1 MRTTVPSGRDLRVDF
16 FRGLALATIFVNHV
30 PGNFFEQITHR
41 NFGFSDAT
49 EVFVFL
55 AGFAA
60 ALAYFPLMRGKSLL
74 YVWAKAWRRAFDL
87 YAAHLLAVALG
98 IAILAGA
105 AIHLSDTRFLQ
116 WIGLAGLFENTPESL
131 LGIATLGFQPGYFNV
146 LPMYIGLLLLLPL
159 LLVLRARL
167 GLGAL
172 LAFSFGLYLLTQL
185 FAWNLP
191 TWPGQGGWYFNPL
204 AWQLLFALG
213 LAVGWAVRQGRVL
226 LGFHLWLYA
235 VASLY
240 VLVALAMKLAEY
252 YPAPGDLPLPF
263 FLYGQ
268 EKTFMTLPRVLHLLA
283 LVYLIAYLPRAWFS
297 RLNPT
302 GAFTVMGRN
311 ALPVFVAGSVL
322 AILAQVLRDALPASS
337 PGRQVAVDL
346 ALVSGGLILE
356 IALAKGLQ
364 WYRDMSATAK
374 QPSSGRAGGPGLP
387 ALPVPTGGT

>member
-30 PGNFFEQITHR
+30 PGNFLESVTHR

-55 AGFAA
+55 AGYAA
-60 ALAYFPLMRGKSLL
+60 ALAYFSVERSKSLL
-74 YVWAKAWRRAFDL
+74 YLWAKAWRRAFDL

-105 AIHLSDTRFLQ
+105 SLHLGDGRFLE
-116 WIGLAGLFENTPESL
+116 WIGLAGLFEKTPESL
-131 LGIATLGFQPGYFNV
+131 LGIAALGFQPGYFNV

-159 LLVLRARL
+159 LLILRARI
-167 GLGAL
+167 GVGAL
-172 LAFSFGLYLLTQL
+172 LAFSAGLYVLTQA

-191 TWPGQGGWYFNPL
+191 NWPGDGGWYFNPL
-204 AWQLLFALG
+204 AWQLLFAIGLG
-213 LAVGWAVRQGRVL
+213 VGWAVRQGRVMV
-226 LGFHLWLYA
+226 GFHPWLYA
-235 VASLY
+235 AASLY
-240 VLVALAMKLAEY
+240 VLLALAMKLAAY
-252 YPAPGDLPLPF
+252 YPQPGDLPLPF

-268 EKTFMTLPRVLHLLA
+268 DKTFMTLPRVLHLLA
-283 LVYLIAYLPRAWFS
+283 LVYLVAYLPRSWFA

-302 GAFTVMGRN
+302 GAITVMGRN

-337 PGRQVAVDL
+337 AGRQIAVDF
-346 ALVSGGLILE
+346 ALVSGGLILQ

-364 WYRDMSATAK
+364 WYRDMSVPTTKPTAG
-374 QPSSGRAGGPGLP
+374 SLP
-387 ALPVPTGGT
+387 AGKLPTLAASAGKA